1 MKINGQPLH
10 KLKKA
15 YKKACKACGMLNTL
29 KDSAFRTTQRSKLF
43 KNMNRLRAA
52 IKRQVAEHEGVVIDH
67 TNERGYHIYF
77 GDEKSGGFATL
88 QEVKN
93 LIDFLHKR
101 GLPFDSSPRKE
112 AA

>member
-15 YKKACKACGMLNTL
+15 YKQARKACGLLNKL
-29 KDSAFRTTQRSKLF
+29 PDSAFRTTQRSKLF

-52 IKRQVAEHEGVVIDH
+52 INRAYQDYKGVVIDH
-67 TNERGYHIYF
+67 TNAHGFHIYLN
-77 GDEKSGGFATL
+77 GVKSKGYATL

-101 GLPFDSSPRKE
+101 GLDMSSSE
-112 AA
+112 VAA